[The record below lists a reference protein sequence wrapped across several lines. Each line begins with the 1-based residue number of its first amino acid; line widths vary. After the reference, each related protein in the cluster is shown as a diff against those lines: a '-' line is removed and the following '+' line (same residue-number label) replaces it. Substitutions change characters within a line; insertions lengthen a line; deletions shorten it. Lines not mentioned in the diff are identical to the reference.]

1 MPVSL
6 QPAQLGA
13 AATQEPD
20 APPACSPSCI
30 NNSCLTFPRLL
41 EPCCAPGGR
50 RWWLSGSRAC
60 PLRSHLGASAH
71 SHCAFI
77 SDLTSIP
84 ALPAC
89 LPESCSLFSAQP
101 RCCLLPEGVRR
112 LFQPR
117 ARLLSGRRA
126 ALGVAGGGS
135 CRSPPGGAGSGPL
148 APGPSLS
155 APLFALRCVW
165 LSQQLF
171 PPLEEGAVSL
181 DRRCDALWP
190 RQTWSLSEHPVS
202 APPARVPGGAEGGR
216 VRAPAQRS
224 ATASHGL
231 AAMLGT
237 FIVPAALSAEAA

>member
-1 MPVSL
+1 MAQRFPSL
-6 QPAQLGA
+6 
-13 AATQEPD
+13 
-20 APPACSPSCI
+20 PPAVPSRCLCSFTL
-30 NNSCLTFPRLL
+30 CL
-41 EPCCAPGGR
+41 
-50 RWWLSGSRAC
+50 
-60 PLRSHLGASAH
+60 HLGLDFH
-71 SHCAFI
+71 PH
-77 SDLTSIP
+77 
-84 ALPAC
+84 PAC
-89 LPESCSLFSAQP
+89 LPPRVLLALQCSASMLPPPGGSSQAVPTQGPPALRTPGSP
-101 RCCLLPEGVRR
+101 RVT
-112 LFQPR
+112 
-117 ARLLSGRRA
+117 
-126 ALGVAGGGS
+126 GGGS

-165 LSQQLF
+165 LSLQLF

-231 AAMLGT
+231 AATLGT
-237 FIVPAALSAEAA
+237 FIVPAAPSAEAA